1 MSLQVVVCISEAVL
15 YIRGSSLTF
24 PAPLS
29 QAAGTLLS
37 KHTRVISN
45 LGATE
50 TSCLQRLSPGI
61 ADWDYFYWHPTHSG
75 IEMRE
80 VFDGLYELLLV
91 RDPKLSLFQGI
102 FTNFPEIQEWS
113 MNDLYERHPD
123 PLKSFLYRYKGRK
136 DDVIVLS
143 NGEKVAPALMEA
155 TLMSS
160 PLVKGAMVVGR
171 GKFQPAAL
179 IDLGKA
185 PPPTVHEQHEL
196 IQQLLPVINEANEHA
211 PAHAKLD
218 RYHILFADPNRPVHY
233 LGQGKIQRHRTH
245 ELYKD
250 SIEELYE
257 SADNNA
263 EMAALV
269 QSDLSTMP
277 KINFADRESII
288 RWLQHLLSQLT
299 SKPDLEEH
307 DEWFEHGVDSLQ
319 VIRIAR
325 ELRIQAK
332 SAGLTR
338 LKPEILTP
346 KTIYTHPTLGKLA
359 TFLVQQGVGKRR
371 RESHGNGERHPSRRA
386 SMDAHP
392 ERRAS
397 ATANGDDQ
405 DSMAVMRGLLD
416 KYSHDLPRRGASQS
430 RPTTRNMT
438 VLLTGSTGSLG
449 SYLLD
454 TLYHDSKVRHIIC
467 LNRSSKA
474 AEVHSMNGPVRGL
487 SRVDPSRVEFFK
499 ADLSRNQFDLED
511 SVYQWLLSTVTHVIR
526 KSCISPVTY
535 HR

>member
-1 MSLQVVVCISEAVL
+1 
-15 YIRGSSLTF
+15 
-24 PAPLS
+24 LS

-50 TSCLQRLSPGI
+50 TACLQRLSPSI

-80 VFDGLYELLLV
+80 VSDGLYELFLV
-91 RDPKLSLFQGI
+91 RDPKLALFQGV
-102 FTNFPEIQEWS
+102 FTNFPKIQEWS
-113 MNDLYERHPD
+113 MNDLYDRHPD
-123 PLKSFLYRYKGRK
+123 PSKSFLYRYKGRK

-143 NGEKVAPALMEA
+143 NGEKLAPALMEA

-185 PPPTVHEQHEL
+185 TPPTTMHEQHEL

-218 RYHILFADPNRPVHY
+218 RYHILFADPGRPVQY

-245 ELYKD
+245 ELYKE
-250 SIEELYE
+250 SIEELYG
-257 SADNNA
+257 SADNNT
-263 EMAALV
+263 EMTALM

-277 KINFADRESII
+277 KINFADRGGII
-288 RWLQHLLSQLT
+288 EWLQQLLSQLT
-299 SKPDLEEH
+299 SKPDFNEH
-307 DEWFEHGVDSLQ
+307 DELFEHGVDSLQ

-332 SAGLTR
+332 SASLAR

-346 KTIYTHPTLGKLA
+346 KTIYTHPTLGRLA
-359 TFLVQQGVGKRR
+359 TFLVQQSAGKRR
-371 RESHGNGERHPSRRA
+371 RSSQGSGSIHPSRKT
-386 SMDAHP
+386 SLDAHSQ
-392 ERRAS
+392 RRAS
-397 ATANGDDQ
+397 LVAIEEDHDPV
-405 DSMAVMRGLLD
+405 AVMRGMLE
-416 KYSHDLPRRGASQS
+416 KYAHDLPRRGASQS
-430 RPTTRNMT
+430 RPTTRSMT

-454 TLYHDSKVRHIIC
+454 TLYHDSNVRHIIC

-487 SRVDPSRVEFFK
+487 SRLDPSRVEFFK
-499 ADLSRNQFDLED
+499 ADLSRSQFDLED
-511 SVYQWLLSTVTHVIR
+511 SVYQRLLSTVTHVIR
-526 KSCISPVTY
+526 KYCVFFASHLC
-535 HR
+535 